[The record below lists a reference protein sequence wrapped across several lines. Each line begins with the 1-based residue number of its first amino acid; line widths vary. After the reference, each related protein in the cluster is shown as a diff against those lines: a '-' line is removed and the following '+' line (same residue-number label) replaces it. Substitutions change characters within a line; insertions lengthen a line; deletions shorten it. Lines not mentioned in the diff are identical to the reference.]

1 MDLDELQSVR
11 DRERQTDKLQQLRES
26 FYADAGEFIQQL
38 RRERERA
45 AERADD
51 PFDSP
56 EVNRLSDEINTAEG
70 TVEAIFERRIGK
82 IVKAASLAAADQ
94 PMDAEGMTAEE
105 TVLFED
111 LVDDIVATR
120 HRVFD
125 TLDGEHTEDGTA
137 DSSPVRSAGDTAPAS
152 GATGHERG
160 TGAGSDGGAAESPAD
175 SEPGTEPDRTVETGP
190 GHESGGEHGH
200 DADSVAAADLMGGD
214 TEKTAAVSGVGPG
227 AGTEPDSGAEPES
240 EAVLGSGGGPES
252 REGAETEPG
261 SGPGSEEVRAV
272 PGAAESATTEP
283 SGRERNPDDGDVPVR
298 KDGGTVARET
308 VRITDDV
315 GGIFGVDERE
325 YDLVTDDVVQL
336 PAENA
341 RPLVERGAAERLE

>member
-26 FYADAGEFIQQL
+26 FYSDAGEFIQQL

-56 EVNRLSDEINTAEG
+56 AVNRLTDEINTAEG

-125 TLDGEHTEDGTA
+125 TLDGETAEGTDGRS
-137 DSSPVRSAGDTAPAS
+137 DPSPVRSAGESGSATGADTAAVSPADDKP
-152 GATGHERG
+152 GAEPGDG
-160 TGAGSDGGAAESPAD
+160 TGA
-175 SEPGTEPDRTVETGP
+175 EPGQGPAGMAEPEPEPESGSGEANTGP
-190 GHESGGEHGH
+190 DG
-200 DADSVAAADLMGGD
+200 VAAADLMGGD
-214 TEKTAAVSGVGPG
+214 TGGTAAGTGAESGSDTAPEAGHG
-227 AGTEPDSGAEPES
+227 ADPDSGREPEP
-240 EAVLGSGGGPES
+240 GSGEVRAVAGA
-252 REGAETEPG
+252 AETEP
-261 SGPGSEEVRAV
+261 A
-272 PGAAESATTEP
+272 EP
-283 SGRERNPDDGDVPVR
+283 SGGDADDGDAPVR

-315 GGIFGVDERE
+315 GEILGVDERE
-325 YDLVTDDVVQL
+325 YDLATDDVVQL

>member
-1 MDLDELQSVR
+1 MMDLDELQSVR

-45 AERADD
+45 AERAED
-51 PFDSP
+51 PFDAP
-56 EVNRLSDEINTAEG
+56 EVNRLTDEINTAEG

-125 TLDGEHTEDGTA
+125 TLDGVDDGAA
-137 DSSPVRSAGDTAPAS
+137 DSRSDPSPVRSAGETGSAADSSAAGPPTEGEPRTAPDR
-152 GATGHERG
+152 EP
-160 TGAGSDGGAAESPAD
+160 GAGSDDGVGA
-175 SEPGTEPDRTVETGP
+175 EPDRGGGVEP
-190 GHESGGEHGH
+190 GQAPGEAPEPEAGS
-200 DADSVAAADLMGGD
+200 DGVAAADLMGGQAGG
-214 TEKTAAVSGVGPG
+214 TA
-227 AGTEPDSGAEPES
+227 TGAEP
-240 EAVLGSGGGPES
+240 
-252 REGAETEPG
+252 GAETEPEPG
-261 SGPGSEEVRAV
+261 GETGPDEGSEEVRAV
-272 PGAAESATTEP
+272 AGAAEP
-283 SGRERNPDDGDVPVR
+283 SGQGNDSGEDAPVR

-315 GGIFGVDERE
+315 GEIFGVDERE
-325 YDLVTDDVVQL
+325 YDLVADDVVQL

-341 RPLVERGAAERLE
+341 RPLVERGAAERLD

>member
-1 MDLDELQSVR
+1 MMDLDELQSVR

-38 RRERERA
+38 RRERDRA

-51 PFDSP
+51 PFDAP
-56 EVNRLSDEINTAEG
+56 EVNRLTDEINTAEG

-125 TLDGEHTEDGTA
+125 TLDGETTEGGTDGRS
-137 DSSPVRSAGDTAPAS
+137 DPSPVRSAGD
-152 GATGHERG
+152 
-160 TGAGSDGGAAESPAD
+160 AGSATEADTAAASPAD
-175 SEPGTEPDRTVETGP
+175 GEAGTEPGRNVGTEPDQGP
-190 GHESGGEHGH
+190 AGVPDTEPEPESVSG
-200 DADSVAAADLMGGD
+200 DANPGADGVAAADLMGG
-214 TEKTAAVSGVGPG
+214 EAGGTAAGTGGEPESDTAPESGPRAGADPG
-227 AGTEPDSGAEPES
+227 AGREPAASGA
-240 EAVLGSGGGPES
+240 
-252 REGAETEPG
+252 
-261 SGPGSEEVRAV
+261 EEVRAV
-272 PGAAESATTEP
+272 AGAADPETADP
-283 SGRERNPDDGDVPVR
+283 SDRDGGAGDGDAPVR
-298 KDGGTVARET
+298 KDGGTIARET

-315 GGIFGVDERE
+315 GEIFGVDERE

>member
-51 PFDSP
+51 PFDAP
-56 EVNRLSDEINTAEG
+56 EVNRLTDEINTAEG

-125 TLDGEHTEDGTA
+125 TLDGETTEDA
-137 DSSPVRSAGDTAPAS
+137 DGRSDPSPVRSAGDGTAAS
-152 GATGHERG
+152 GADT
-160 TGAGSDGGAAESPAD
+160 TATSPAD
-175 SEPGTEPDRTVETGP
+175 GEPGAGPGRNVGAEPGQGQAGVPDAEPESEPGANQGTDG
-190 GHESGGEHGH
+190 
-200 DADSVAAADLMGGD
+200 VAAADLMGG
-214 TEKTAAVSGVGPG
+214 EARGTAAEVGG
-227 AGTEPDSGAEPES
+227 QPES
-240 EAVLGSGGGPES
+240 DI
-252 REGAETEPG
+252 EPG
-261 SGPGSEEVRAV
+261 SEPGGEPAPGSEEVRAV
-272 PGAAESATTEP
+272 AGGAETETTEP
-283 SGRERNPDDGDVPVR
+283 SGGDADAGDAPVR

-315 GGIFGVDERE
+315 GEIFGVDERE

>member
-45 AERADD
+45 AGRADD

-56 EVNRLSDEINTAEG
+56 EVTRLTDEINTAEG

-94 PMDAEGMTAEE
+94 PLDAEGMTAEE
-105 TVLFED
+105 TVLFDD

-120 HRVFD
+120 QRVFD
-125 TLDGEHTEDGTA
+125 TLDGEPTEDP
-137 DSSPVRSAGDTAPAS
+137 DPAS
-152 GATGHERG
+152 GHDER
-160 TGAGSDGGAAESPAD
+160 T
-175 SEPGTEPDRTVETGP
+175 SEPGGDAGENADPTRRPDEAAGRAGP
-190 GHESGGEHGH
+190 PGRE
-200 DADSVAAADLMGGD
+200 ADGVAAADLMGDG
-214 TEKTAAVSGVGPG
+214 TETGTGPDSGSG
-227 AGTEPDSGAEPES
+227 AGTGPGSDHGGEP
-240 EAVLGSGGGPES
+240 GPES
-252 REGAETEPG
+252 GSDPGRGSEGTPAVAGTAETGESGSPG
-261 SGPGSEEVRAV
+261 SGNGPGE
-272 PGAAESATTEP
+272 
-283 SGRERNPDDGDVPVR
+283 GDSPVR

-315 GGIFGVDERE
+315 GEIFGVDERE

>member
-1 MDLDELQSVR
+1 MMDLDELQSVR

-38 RRERERA
+38 RRERERV
-45 AERADD
+45 AERTDD

-56 EVNRLSDEINTAEG
+56 EVNRLTDEINTAEG
-70 TVEAIFERRIGK
+70 TVEAVFERRIGK

-94 PMDAEGMTAEE
+94 PMDAAGMTAEE

-125 TLDGEHTEDGTA
+125 TLDGETGADTA
-137 DSSPVRSAGDTAPAS
+137 GGRTDPSPVRSAGPTAGADATTPPADGGGET
-152 GATGHERG
+152 GADSEAGTGHNQGSESA
-160 TGAGSDGGAAESPAD
+160 TGAGADG
-175 SEPGTEPDRTVETGP
+175 
-190 GHESGGEHGH
+190 
-200 DADSVAAADLMGGD
+200 VAAADLMGDGS
-214 TEKTAAVSGVGPG
+214 A
-227 AGTEPDSGAEPES
+227 AGTEPETGTHT
-240 EAVLGSGGGPES
+240 GPE
-252 REGAETEPG
+252 A
-261 SGPGSEEVRAV
+261 GPGSEAVRA
-272 PGAAESATTEP
+272 AAGPTEP
-283 SGRERNPDDGDVPVR
+283 DATDDPGDDTPVR

-315 GGIFGVDERE
+315 GEILGVDERE

-336 PAENA
+336 PAENV
-341 RPLVERGAAERLE
+341 RPLVEHGAAERLE

>member
-56 EVNRLSDEINTAEG
+56 EVNRLTDEINTAEG

-94 PMDAEGMTAEE
+94 PLDAEGMTAEE
-105 TVLFED
+105 TVLFDD

-120 HRVFD
+120 QRVFD
-125 TLDGEHTEDGTA
+125 TLDGEPT
-137 DSSPVRSAGDTAPAS
+137 GDPDPAS
-152 GATGHERG
+152 GSGERAPEPG
-160 TGAGSDGGAAESPAD
+160 GDPVEDTDPARTPDEPAGGAG
-175 SEPGTEPDRTVETGP
+175 TTDR
-190 GHESGGEHGH
+190 
-200 DADSVAAADLMGGD
+200 DADGVAAADLMGD
-214 TEKTAAVSGVGPG
+214 
-227 AGTEPDSGAEPES
+227 GTGPDSGPGTGPGSDHGGEPGPES
-240 EAVLGSGGGPES
+240 ESEPGRGSGGTPAVAGTT
-252 REGAETEPG
+252 ETGQSGSPG
-261 SGPGSEEVRAV
+261 SGGKPG
-272 PGAAESATTEP
+272 
-283 SGRERNPDDGDVPVR
+283 DGDAPVR

-315 GGIFGVDERE
+315 GEIFGVDERE

-341 RPLVERGAAERLE
+341 RPLVERGAAERLD